1 MKKTSLILLLTLMM
15 SAVSF
20 QGKAQGVE
28 PETVI
33 LRVCEFAINVKSQI
47 LVIEPNGNTN
57 RLLLKKVTSSNY
69 EESMVNNAIV
79 LQKEINKWRKNGF
92 VISGT
97 TSNMESGNRYQLII
111 MTNEN
116 E

>member
-1 MKKTSLILLLTLMM
+1 MKAINLIALFTLIMTM
-15 SAVSF
+15 ISF
-20 QGKAQGVE
+20 QGITQDKE

-33 LRVCEFAINVKSQI
+33 IRVCEFSINVKSQI
-47 LVIEPNGNTN
+47 LVIEPDGNVTK
-57 RLLLKKVTSSNY
+57 LLLEKVTSNNY

-79 LQKEINKWRKNGF
+79 LQKEINKWRKQGF
-92 VISGT
+92 IISGM

-111 MTNEN
+111 MTKEN